1 MKKISKQLKKGLA
14 VLLVALILVSAL
26 KFLIFKPKI
35 AFADSTLGFNEGY
48 GATVND
54 NNSNITGTI
63 TNAIW
68 KQEEL
73 CKFGKCL
80 YFDGT
85 GDLINFGDDA
95 DLDHVAADNFTI
107 EGWFRTQDITSG
119 TRVLVSKYNSATST
133 DGGYKVYMDS
143 NGYLIFGIDDDQTSF
158 PEDSASTSTTAFDDN
173 KWHHFAAVKTGT
185 TSITLYVDGI
195 QYQTDSSISATGT
208 LANTDTFYV
217 GIDGD
222 GSSNGF
228 AGFLD
233 EVTVRNTAR
242 SSAEIKAD
250 LASISPSRGSAA
262 VFGPDLSHLSDG
274 LVGYWK
280 MDETNWGTPSCS
292 GTPILDSSG
301 NNFHADTC
309 PTTTGPTGG
318 ITGKFGNG
326 GDFDEVNDY
335 VLTGGS
341 SKWSTLTNTTVSFWV
356 KPDAVAGTAHILNNY
371 ASSTDQWGF
380 RWTST
385 NFIQLY
391 DDIDNAGY
399 TGCQASLT
407 PGTWYHIIGT
417 LNDNGDGTYKNQL
430 YINGVSQNCSHNSSA
445 SWSSY
450 SGNLYIGAST
460 SSSGFFNGT
469 IDDVRIYNRSISPN
483 EISQLYNFAPS
494 PVGYWKM
501 DEGIWN
507 NDCSTSTVFD
517 SSTNGFTGKACPSST
532 GPTGTSTGKFG
543 AAGNFDGTNDYV
555 DIGDSFYSD
564 SLTVEAW
571 VYLKSLSASQSNIV
585 VKRNGSAV
593 TAGTNEYELSI
604 NSTGKLVWQ
613 SWDSGGTGD
622 VMTSTSTLSV
632 NTWYHVAI
640 SYPGNGA
647 GNANMYINGVLDKQ
661 QAFAYAIVDGSSRI
675 QIGARSGNN
684 NARYF
689 NGYIDD
695 TKIYNYARTSGQ
707 IIEDMNGGHPAPGSP
722 IGSTV
727 AKWKMDEGYGTT
739 ANDSSINANNLTLS
753 TASWT
758 NSGKFGKAFNGLT
771 NVRLSRTDDA
781 DLDFLGDEDFSFSLW
796 FKSDSATNPSAN
808 EYLLEKGGNIATDA
822 IGYAIYTSAASDG
835 LICFGIDDDSTSFP
849 EDSVCSTSDLYDNTW
864 HHIVARK
871 TGTTRL
877 DLYVDGKANGTPDT
891 SISATGTLANA
902 STFYIGDTNGT
913 DGTDEFLGDI
923 DEVQVY
929 RSALSSES
937 ILAVFNQGSGTTLGS
952 LSTDSSNNPS
962 NSDIDSYC
970 PPGQGSTCTPPVG
983 YWKFDEN
990 TGTVSNDSSGNGYSG
1005 SIASGTLRFTPGK
1018 LGSAFLTNNADG
1030 VTDRILVGDIAA
1042 LDFTNSQSFTI
1053 SSWAKHVAKE
1063 NSNYFIYYKGAE
1075 SNTNAGY
1082 NFGVNSSVK
1091 YECNYTDGNGS
1102 GMETVASTTT
1112 ADSTWRHVSCVMDR
1126 SGTATGTI
1134 GFHMYVD
1141 GKLEA
1146 SDTSLTEGSSVSTN
1160 DIQIGETD
1168 GAYEMTVGIDD
1179 LKIYNYARTPAQT
1192 NWEMNKGAPS
1202 GWYKF
1207 DECTGTTAYNSSPN
1221 TSIGNA
1227 TITIGASGTYTSA
1240 GTCNS
1245 GTATHSWNAGT
1256 TGKLNSAF
1264 AVDTTN
1270 DYAFVAD
1277 ASGLDFSSDLSVA
1290 AWVYTDTLP
1299 SVATKNIEIVNKY
1312 LTTGNQRS
1320 YRLMV
1325 DKADDKY
1332 YFYADG
1338 DGASGS
1344 TNLVG
1349 SDITITTGAWHHV
1362 VGVFTGSVS
1371 RIYVD
1376 GVLQSG
1382 SANQGFTTIFNGT
1395 ADLVIGMD
1403 ANKSTAPAAAKF
1415 DDIRLYNYPLTSQ
1428 QIKTIMN
1435 NGAAVKY

>member
-341 SKWSTLTNTTVSFWV
+341 SKWNTLTNATISFWV

-407 PGTWYHIIGT
+407 PGTWYYITGT
-417 LNDNGDGTYKNQL
+417 LSDNGDGTYKNQL
-430 YINGVSQNCSHNSSA
+430 YVNGVSQNCSHNSSA

-460 SSSGFFNGT
+460 SSSGFFDGT
-469 IDDVRIYNRSISPN
+469 IDDVRIYNRSFSPN
-483 EISQLYNFAPS
+483 EISQLYNIAPS

-532 GPTGTSTGKFG
+532 GPTSTSTGKFG

-564 SLTVEAW
+564 ALTVGAW

-632 NTWYHVAI
+632 NTWYYVAI

-661 QAFAYAIVDGSSRI
+661 QAFAYAIVDGTSRI

-695 TKIYNYARTSGQ
+695 AKIYNYARTSGQ

-727 AKWKMDEGYGTT
+727 ATWKMNEGYGTSAHDSST
-739 ANDSSINANNLTLS
+739 NANDLTLS

-871 TGTTRL
+871 TGATRL

-929 RSALSSES
+929 RSALSTAS
-937 ILAVFNQGSGTTLGS
+937 ILAAFNQGSGTNLGS

-962 NSDIDSYC
+962 NSSNDSYC
-970 PPGQGSTCTPPVG
+970 PPGQGSACTSPVAE
-983 YWKFDEN
+983 WNFDEN
-990 TGTVSNDSSGNGYSG
+990 TGVTNIFDTSGNGKTGVLNTFDIS
-1005 SIASGTLRFTPGK
+1005 AWTVGK
-1018 LGSAFLTNNADG
+1018 LGSSLNFDG
-1030 VTDRILVGDIAA
+1030 STDYVEVASPSLPTG
-1042 LDFTNSQSFTI
+1042 DFTYSAWVNLADNTDETI
-1053 SSWAKHVAKE
+1053 VD
-1063 NSNYFIYYKGAE
+1063 IL
-1075 SNTNAGY
+1075 
-1082 NFGVNSSVK
+1082 
-1091 YECNYTDGNGS
+1091 NGS
-1102 GMETVASTTT
+1102 GVNEFQIYVDASNKIEVSLHSNGATMTTT
-1112 ADSTWRHVSCVMDR
+1112 GTVSTGVWTHIAVTRSGSLITVYINGTPDPTTGTYGTALSFSTCSLLIGVDADSVC
-1126 SGTATGTI
+1126 TGSL
-1134 GFHMYVD
+1134 GNYLN
-1141 GKLEA
+1141 GK
-1146 SDTSLTEGSSVSTN
+1146 
-1160 DIQIGETD
+1160 
-1168 GAYEMTVGIDD
+1168 IDD
-1179 LKIYNYARTPAQT
+1179 IHVYNYARTPAQIA
-1192 NWEMNKGAPS
+1192 WDMNKGAPI
-1202 GWYKF
+1202 GWWKL
-1207 DECTGTTAYNSSPN
+1207 DECSGTSVNDSAGNI
-1221 TSIGNA
+1221 TSG
-1227 TITIGASGTYTSA
+1227 TIVPGASGNTSA
-1240 GTCNS
+1240 GNCSS
-1245 GTATHSWNAGT
+1245 GTSTHMWNDGT
-1256 TGKLNSAF
+1256 TGKFNSSLGFDKIDDAVTFAADSKLNLDKGGTIAAWINPTSTGEGGF
-1264 AVDTTN
+1264 GRIVDK
-1270 DYAFVAD
+1270 
-1277 ASGLDFSSDLSVA
+1277 SSDS
-1290 AWVYTDTLP
+1290 
-1299 SVATKNIEIVNKY
+1299 SATGGYGFE
-1312 LTTGNQRS
+1312 
-1320 YRLMV
+1320 M
-1325 DKADDKY
+1325 D
-1332 YFYADG
+1332 
-1338 DGASGS
+1338 SGS
-1344 TNLVG
+1344 NKFYGEIAGSTCISEANAISLSQWNHVAWTFDGTNWKLYSNGKLNKTCSNSNLPPTTSLGV
-1349 SDITITTGAWHHV
+1349 TIGNRQGATDRTFE
-1362 VGVFTGSVS
+1362 GL
-1371 RIYVD
+1371 I
-1376 GVLQSG
+1376 
-1382 SANQGFTTIFNGT
+1382 
-1395 ADLVIGMD
+1395 
-1403 ANKSTAPAAAKF
+1403 
-1415 DDIRLYNYPLTSQ
+1415 DDVRLYNYPLTAQ
-1428 QIKTIMN
+1428 QIKTIAN